1 MEPKLNHDASPS
13 VLTGGAWVLI
23 VDDDTVGGRAL
34 ARYVYTSVRCPVR
47 LVTGLAQLQ
56 FVLEHCSPATA
67 VLLDYELGAGAS
79 GIDAMH
85 ALRASGWSSACA
97 FVTGAAHQLG
107 NELVH
112 EAEQPPVFARGGQV
126 SHIIGWVRNALGRAG
141 SGTYPRMARG

>member
-1 MEPKLNHDASPS
+1 M
-13 VLTGGAWVLI
+13 LI

-34 ARYVYTSVRCPVR
+34 ARYVYTNVRCPVR

-56 FVLEHCSPATA
+56 FVLEHCSPAAA
-67 VLLDYELGAGAS
+67 VLLDYELGAGVS

-85 ALRASGWSSACA
+85 SIRASGWSSACA
-97 FVTGAAHQLG
+97 FVTGAAHQLE
-107 NELVH
+107 NALVH
-112 EAEQPPVFARGGQV
+112 EQERPPVFARGGQV